1 MPLVQVFVV
10 ASQCILAF
18 RQACLVVGILVAAAI
33 VGAVKPTAS
42 PSAQSS
48 GEISFALAE
57 PSGLRHV
64 LLADVGQLL
73 E

>member
-33 VGAVKPTAS
+33 VGAVKPTA
-42 PSAQSS
+42 
-48 GEISFALAE
+48 
-57 PSGLRHV
+57 R
-64 LLADVGQLL
+64 
-73 E
+73 